1 MRIINGLISY
11 SIMKFFDR
19 FHDFI
24 DLSYIQRD
32 GSAFSSPSNWR
43 NYRGNTLHTGESTNN
58 GPVRSSIKFVYDIGN
73 AQIISSPVVDLQSNI
88 YFGSQDGYLYKISSI
103 GSFIWRFKVN
113 GTLTSSPA
121 LSYNHNVVYI
131 VAEDSIYAIVTSTGI
146 QIWNYYSSWGQITSS
161 PYLYSKNNNS
171 TLFIC
176 TPTFFVIA
184 LNATT
189 GSLLSLNAV
198 IGSVDYSS
206 PMFYN
211 YSLYFGCVDGCVYAY
226 TFTYNEI
233 ILTDKW
239 MRCTGGQVRYKSIK
253 IYLISPP
260 A

>member
-1 MRIINGLISY
+1 MSLTYFDNLNEQSY
-11 SIMKFFDR
+11 VKSI
-19 FHDFI
+19 
-24 DLSYIQRD
+24 
-32 GSAFSSPSNWR
+32 AFSGFSGSIWS
-43 NYRGNTLHTGESTNN
+43 NYRGNTLHTGESNNN
-58 GPVRSSIKFVYDIGN
+58 GIVKSAVKFVYGIGN
-73 AQIISSPVVDLQSNI
+73 APIISSPAVDLQSSI